1 MTATVQ
7 FNKAASDLLRGRQ
20 GNKLRMEI
28 RDGTMFVRPTD
39 RKAGPHVLTEYQEGA
54 RGGISVQIEDKQLEK
69 LGGNI
74 DDKSQFNV
82 VKDKYGWFA
91 LRQGEESEDGANAK
105 VSIKAAGKSDD
116 SESQE

>member
-1 MTATVQ
+1 MSATLQ

-54 RGGISVQIEDKQLEK
+54 RGGINISIDDKQLEK
-69 LGGNI
+69 LGGNVE
-74 DDKSQFNV
+74 DKSQFNV
-82 VKDKYGWFA
+82 VKDKYGWFG
-91 LRQGEESEDGANAK
+91 LRQGEEGEDGATVK
-105 VSIKAAGKSDD
+105 VSMKAGKSDD
-116 SESQE
+116 SEDNE